1 MVDVT
6 IAPNQDEFAE
16 ISIEADDVD
25 PEIVKEI
32 TWDEVYLG
40 ESLLTPGLQTSM
52 SFQSYFHYI
61 NQRNQIKNLDLFK
74 NKVAYIDIDRPI
86 LKRYGLE
93 SSMKVR
99 QIIYRL
105 ANREI
110 YNNNVETFAFHLC
123 DQTLLNDAA
132 TLVSKQWNCKTPSA
146 IVEEVLSNCA
156 GASTKIIEPSQPAR
170 DYRAENI
177 HPFQVV
183 AQQAQAAL
191 ANGDDPS
198 FLHYMTYENYGTHH
212 FRSLKKL
219 CEQEPIM
226 EFYYSEIGAGNG
238 YGNPRG
244 IRTLS
249 FPCDFDLL
257 SDLLNGVNTNGQPLN
272 TLFTFNPVTKSFNQ
286 FGSKVSGCGMGAGT
300 VKLALSN
307 MNSAKQ
313 QNACPDY
320 THIYH
325 QKRQARMS
333 LLEKDKIA
341 LKIVVPW
348 NPMLNVGK
356 IIRLELLNRINPSV
370 KNYGSGDY
378 LIVNMVHNIKNG
390 GYALTTMDCVSKT
403 VGQGIV

>member
-1 MVDVT
+1 MVNIT
-6 IAPNQDEFAE
+6 TPSNQDELAE
-16 ISIEADDVD
+16 ISIEVEGVP
-25 PEIVKEI
+25 PEIVQQI

-52 SFQSYFHYI
+52 SFMSYFHSLP
-61 NQRNQIKNLDLFK
+61 IKDFDLFK
-74 NKVAYIDIDRPI
+74 NKVAYIDIERPI
-86 LKRYGLE
+86 LQKFNLPTTLNL
-93 SSMKVR
+93 R
-99 QIIYRL
+99 QVLYRL
-105 ANREI
+105 SNREL
-110 YNNNVETFAFHLC
+110 YNNNVETLTFHLC
-123 DQTLLNDAA
+123 DQSLLNDAA
-132 TLVSKQWNCKTPSA
+132 TLVSKQWNCTTPSS
-146 IVEEVLSNCA
+146 ITEEVLRTCA
-156 GASTKIIEPSQPAR
+156 GVSSLKVEPSTPAR

-183 AQQAQAAL
+183 SQQAQAAL
-191 ANGDDPS
+191 ADGDDPS
-198 FLHYMTYENYGTHH
+198 FLHYMTYENFGTHH

-219 CEQEPIM
+219 CEQEPVM
-226 EFYYSEIGAGNG
+226 KFFVVEVGSASG
-238 YGNPRG
+238 YGNPYS

-257 SDLLNGVNTNGQPLN
+257 SDILNGISTNGQPLN
-272 TLFTFNPVTKSFNQ
+272 TIFTFNPVTKSFNQ
-286 FGSKVSGCGMGAGT
+286 FGNSASGCGIGAGV

-320 THIYH
+320 THIYF
-325 QKRQARMS
+325 QKRQARMG

-348 NPMLNVGK
+348 NPVLNVGK
-356 IIRLELLNRINPSV
+356 VINVTLLNKQNPTK

-390 GYALTTMDCVSKT
+390 GYATTSMDCVSTTTGKFG
-403 VGQGIV
+403 VV

>member
-1 MVDVT
+1 MVDT
-6 IAPNQDEFAE
+6 TFPSNQDELAD
-16 ISIEADDVD
+16 ISIEVEGVP
-25 PEIVKEI
+25 PEIVQQI

-52 SFQSYFHYI
+52 SFMSYFHNI
-61 NQRNQIKNLDLFK
+61 PIKNLDLFK
-74 NKVAYIDIDRPI
+74 NKIAYINIDRPI
-86 LKRYGLE
+86 LKKFNLK
-93 SSMKVR
+93 SNMDIR
-99 QIIYRL
+99 QVLYRL
-105 ANREI
+105 SNREL
-110 YNNNVETFAFHLC
+110 YNNNVETFTFHLC

-132 TLVSKQWNCKTPSA
+132 TLVSKQWNCTTPSA
-146 IVEEVLSNCA
+146 IVEEVLRNCA
-156 GASTKIIEPSQPAR
+156 GAPTLKIESSDPAR

-191 ANGDDPS
+191 AKGNDPS
-198 FLHYMTYENYGTHH
+198 FLHYMTYENFGTHN
-212 FRSLKKL
+212 FRSLKEL
-219 CEQEPIM
+219 CEQTAVMKFFFTETTSSSS
-226 EFYYSEIGAGNG
+226 YA
-238 YGNPRG
+238 NPYG
-244 IRTLS
+244 IRTFS

-257 SDLLNGVNTNGQPLN
+257 SDILNGINTNGQPLN

-286 FGSKVSGCGMGAGT
+286 FGNSGSGCGIGAGV

-320 THIYH
+320 TQIYI
-325 QKRQARMS
+325 QKRQARMA

-341 LKIVVPW
+341 LKLVVPW
-348 NPMLNVGK
+348 NPILNVGK
-356 IIRLELLNRINPSV
+356 IININLLNKEDPSV

-390 GYALTTMDCVSKT
+390 GYATTSMDCVSTT